1 MSFYNMQETN
11 NRLANVKKILKKNN
25 LDAAVVYFDQVNVAD
40 GWYLTGWC
48 GQFEKGAVLVLAD
61 SDPLL
66 LGGPECEP
74 FAKMCSAISD
84 VRCFKPFMVPEEE
97 YPNATIITFEDLFH
111 ELAGRGIHLKRVGI
125 VGTSYFPYDT
135 YRLIEQGFKG
145 VELVDITDEY
155 DYLRYFKSPWEVEN
169 IRTAFGLTYGALLEM
184 EKKVR
189 PGATEIEVAAAGE
202 FYCRSRNATNFAFDT
217 MVGAG
222 PKSNAVAPT
231 AGNMQMQAGEMV
243 LLGIAPRFNGYAGV
257 MGDTLPISGEYTQAQ
272 KDVLN
277 VIREVFRK
285 TRDALKPGE
294 CGKTLDPIGAK
305 IFAKHDWTRYIVC
318 PFVHGL
324 GLMEAERPFFGPN
337 GTDVLQPG
345 SIVSI
350 DISFFGHPVHHGV
363 RIETGYL
370 ITETGYEPLSPEM
383 DARLSAEL

>member
-11 NRLANVKKILKKNN
+11 NRLENVKKILKKNN

-48 GQFEKGAVLVLAD
+48 GQFEKGAVLV
-61 SDPLL
+61 
-66 LGGPECEP
+66 
-74 FAKMCSAISD
+74 AKMCSAISD

-202 FYCRSRNATNFAFDT
+202 FY
-217 MVGAG
+217 
-222 PKSNAVAPT
+222 
-231 AGNMQMQAGEMV
+231 
-243 LLGIAPRFNGYAGV
+243 
-257 MGDTLPISGEYTQAQ
+257 
-272 KDVLN
+272 
-277 VIREVFRK
+277 
-285 TRDALKPGE
+285 
-294 CGKTLDPIGAK
+294 
-305 IFAKHDWTRYIVC
+305 
-318 PFVHGL
+318 
-324 GLMEAERPFFGPN
+324 
-337 GTDVLQPG
+337 
-345 SIVSI
+345 
-350 DISFFGHPVHHGV
+350 
-363 RIETGYL
+363 
-370 ITETGYEPLSPEM
+370 
-383 DARLSAEL
+383 